1 MIDDAEFHEIA
12 NVTSDGNLGSVVEE
26 RHQLTANNMTTTT
39 TATTTKHH
47 QQQKQHPPIH
57 VNY

>member
-26 RHQLTANNMTTTT
+26 RYQLA
-39 TATTTKHH
+39 ATKRA
-47 QQQKQHPPIH
+47 KQDIEPK
-57 VNY
+57 